1 VTVVDV
7 LNDTLLSDQ
16 NVLIQGR
23 HILQVSPG
31 PLIEFIDTNN
41 NNRIVDGKGKYLIP
55 ALWDMHVHLTR
66 LAPHMAY
73 PALLVHGITNVRDMR
88 GAFNETDPFAGV
100 QSRLQKWNTAVTAY
114 QLAGPRIHGFTS
126 FAVEGPHP
134 MFKNSPRF
142 FNCST
147 PEEARELV
155 TYFAR
160 NKISL
165 IKTYNNIPREAF
177 FALMREAKA
186 AKITVA
192 GHKPVRVSTAEASD
206 AGMKSLEHA
215 RFFLWDSYQGAED
228 LLRLS
233 DPGKA
238 DNTALRMKILEG
250 HDTLKLNQL
259 FETFRRNGTWY
270 CPTHLTR
277 KADAFAEDSAFRL
290 RYKDMN
296 PILRF
301 LAFEDLDATVQEDS
315 TALGRQ
321 IYKDF
326 YYKGLEVSQ
335 KAYKHGVKLLAG
347 SDVPELPGSSLHDE
361 LHELSQAGIPN
372 FEVLRAATCYPAQYY
387 HLEGVYGSV
396 TPGKVADL
404 VLLSGNP
411 IHDIRNT
418 RKIEGVFFE
427 GLYLDRSKISGISKE
442 VDKISKSF
450 TISVKLVW
458 DMLHYMIAF

>member
-1 VTVVDV
+1 
-7 LNDTLLSDQ
+7 
-16 NVLIQGR
+16 
-23 HILQVSPG
+23 
-31 PLIEFIDTNN
+31 
-41 NNRIVDGKGKYLIP
+41 
-55 ALWDMHVHLTR
+55 
-66 LAPHMAY
+66 
-73 PALLVHGITNVRDMR
+73 
-88 GAFNETDPFAGV
+88 
-100 QSRLQKWNTAVTAY
+100 
-114 QLAGPRIHGFTS
+114 
-126 FAVEGPHP
+126 
-134 MFKNSPRF
+134 
-142 FNCST
+142 
-147 PEEARELV
+147 
-155 TYFAR
+155 
-160 NKISL
+160 
-165 IKTYNNIPREAF
+165 
-177 FALMREAKA
+177 
-186 AKITVA
+186 
-192 GHKPVRVSTAEASD
+192 
-206 AGMKSLEHA
+206 
-215 RFFLWDSYQGAED
+215 
-228 LLRLS
+228 
-233 DPGKA
+233 
-238 DNTALRMKILEG
+238 MKILEG

-442 VDKISKSF
+442 VDKTSKSF